1 MITCQ
6 LSVVSR
12 PWCIEFLQR
21 TTDNQPRTRC
31 LKVKKVKSTPRQDL
45 RKLIANFF
53 SFIRVDIW
61 RMRLADLPFGKSFLI
76 KQLRIV
82 ILALRGYDEDRCLLR
97 ASSLTFYTLLSI
109 VPVAAMFFGIAKGFG
124 FENRLA
130 KELVDKFPGQEQIV
144 NQVIAFS
151 QSLLKQTQGG
161 IIAGIGMLVLFWSVL
176 KVLGHIEMAL
186 NDIWGIKEHRSWG
199 RKFSD
204 YLSIMLIS
212 PILVL
217 MSGSA
222 TVFITTQVEHIT
234 QRVALLGVFSPLIS
248 FLLQF
253 IPYVLI
259 WVLFT
264 ILYIIMPNTK
274 VNFKAGLLG
283 GVVAGTLY
291 QIAQWAYISFQIGA
305 AKYNAIYG
313 SFAALPLFLM
323 WLQISWW
330 IVLFGA
336 ELSFA
341 NQNVDTY
348 EFEPDCLNI
357 SPGFKKLL
365 TLQVAHLLIR
375 NFSDGEKPLTYSKIS
390 NRLAMPVRLVH
401 NIIFDLVES
410 GLISEIKTKF
420 DKEFAYQPAR
430 DINLLTI
437 KYVLEALDRNGTDT
451 VPVAKTEEYRALS
464 DALKNFSNAMESS
477 PANKLLKD
485 I

>member
-1 MITCQ
+1 
-6 LSVVSR
+6 
-12 PWCIEFLQR
+12 
-21 TTDNQPRTRC
+21 
-31 LKVKKVKSTPRQDL
+31 VKQVKPKSKQGIGDL
-45 RKLIANFF
+45 ISNFF
-53 SFIRVDIW
+53 HFIRVDIW
-61 RMRLADLPFGKSFLI
+61 RIRLADLPFGRSFLI
-76 KQLRIV
+76 KQLRM
-82 ILALRGYDEDRCLLR
+82 ILLAFRGYDEDRCLLR

-109 VPVAAMFFGIAKGFG
+109 VPVAAMFFGVAKGFG
-124 FENRLA
+124 FERRLQEELFNR
-130 KELVDKFPGQEQIV
+130 FPGQEEV
-144 NQVIAFS
+144 LNQVISFS
-151 QSLLKQTQGG
+151 NSLLEQTQGG
-161 IIAGIGMLVLFWSVL
+161 LIAGIGVLVLFWAVL

-186 NDIWGIKEHRSWG
+186 NDIWGIKESRSWG

-217 MSGSA
+217 MSGSV
-222 TVFITTQVEHIT
+222 TVFIKT
-234 QRVALLGVFSPLIS
+234 RVAQITGKVELLGVISPLI
-248 FLLQF
+248 FLLLKF
-253 IPYVLI
+253 APYVLI
-259 WVLFT
+259 WALFT
-264 ILYIIMPNTK
+264 FLYIIMPNTK

-283 GVVAGTLY
+283 GVVGGTLY
-291 QIAQWAYISFQIGA
+291 QIAQWGYISFQIGA

-348 EFEPDCLNI
+348 EYEPDCLRV

-365 TLQVAHLLIR
+365 ALQIAHLLIKKFENGDR
-375 NFSDGEKPLTYSKIS
+375 PLTDSQIS
-390 NRLAMPVRLVH
+390 AQLEMPIRLVH
-401 NIIFDLVES
+401 NILFDLVES
-410 GLISEIKTKF
+410 GLVSEIKTQA

-430 DINLLTI
+430 DINNLTI
-437 KYVLEALDRNGTDT
+437 QYVLEALDQKGTDNI
-451 VPVAKTEEYRALS
+451 PVARTEDYQALS
-464 DALKNFSNAMESS
+464 DALQNFSEAMEKL

>member
-1 MITCQ
+1 
-6 LSVVSR
+6 
-12 PWCIEFLQR
+12 
-21 TTDNQPRTRC
+21 
-31 LKVKKVKSTPRQDL
+31 VKKVKLTSKQGIRDL
-45 RKLIANFF
+45 ISNFF

-61 RMRLADLPFGKSFLI
+61 RIRLADLPFGKSFLI
-76 KQLRIV
+76 KQLRII
-82 ILALRGYDEDRCLLR
+82 ILAIRGYDEDRCLLR

-109 VPVAAMFFGIAKGFG
+109 VPVAAMFFGVAKGFG
-124 FENRLA
+124 FERRLQEELFNR
-130 KELVDKFPGQEQIV
+130 FPGQEEVLNQI
-144 NQVIAFS
+144 ISFS
-151 QSLLKQTQGG
+151 NSLLEQTQGG
-161 IIAGIGMLVLFWSVL
+161 LIAGIGMLVLFWSVL

-186 NDIWGIKEHRSWG
+186 NDIWGIKESRSWG

-212 PILVL
+212 PLLVL

-222 TVFITTQVEHIT
+222 TVFIKTQVT
-234 QRVALLGVFSPLIS
+234 QVTQKVELLGVISPLI
-248 FLLQF
+248 FLLLKF
-253 IPYVLI
+253 TPYVLI
-259 WVLFT
+259 WTLFT
-264 ILYIIMPNTK
+264 ILYVIMPNTK

-291 QIAQWAYISFQIGA
+291 QIAQWGYISFQFGA

-341 NQNVDTY
+341 NQNVHTY
-348 EFEPDCLNI
+348 EYEPDCLKV

-365 TLQVAHLLIR
+365 ALQIAHLLVKKFENGDR
-375 NFSDGEKPLTYSKIS
+375 PLTDSQIS
-390 NRLAMPVRLVH
+390 AQLEMPIRLVH
-401 NIIFDLVES
+401 NILFDLVES
-410 GLISEIKTKF
+410 GLMSEIKTQG
-420 DKEFAYQPAR
+420 DKGFAYQPAR
-430 DINLLTI
+430 DINNLTI
-437 KYVLEALDRNGTDT
+437 QYVLEALDQKGTDDI
-451 VPVAKTEEYRALS
+451 PVARTEDYQALS
-464 DALKNFSNAMESS
+464 DALKKFSEAMEGS

>member
-1 MITCQ
+1 
-6 LSVVSR
+6 
-12 PWCIEFLQR
+12 
-21 TTDNQPRTRC
+21 
-31 LKVKKVKSTPRQDL
+31 VKKVQPTSKQDI
-45 RKLIANFF
+45 RDLISKFFNF
-53 SFIRVDIW
+53 IKVDIW
-61 RMRLADLPFGKSFLI
+61 RIRLADLPFGKSFLI
-76 KQLRIV
+76 KQLRMI
-82 ILALRGYDEDRCLLR
+82 ILAFRGYDEDRCLLR

-109 VPVAAMFFGIAKGFG
+109 VPVVAMFFGVAKGFG
-124 FENRLA
+124 FERRLQEELFNR
-130 KELVDKFPGQEQIV
+130 FPGQEEV
-144 NQVIAFS
+144 LNQVISFS
-151 QSLLKQTQGG
+151 NSLLEQTQGG
-161 IIAGIGMLVLFWSVL
+161 LIAGIGMLVLFWSVL

-186 NDIWGIKEHRSWG
+186 NDIWGIKESRSWG

-222 TVFITTQVEHIT
+222 TVFIKTQVTQIT
-234 QRVALLGVFSPLIS
+234 QKVELLGVISPLIF
-248 FLLQF
+248 FLLKF
-253 IPYVLI
+253 TPYVLI
-259 WVLFT
+259 WALFT

-341 NQNVDTY
+341 NQNVHTY
-348 EFEPDCLNI
+348 EYEPDCLKV
-357 SPGFKKLL
+357 STGFKKLVA
-365 TLQVAHLLIR
+365 LQIAHLLIKKFENGDR
-375 NFSDGEKPLTYSKIS
+375 PLTDSQIS
-390 NRLAMPVRLVH
+390 AQLEMPIRLVH
-401 NIIFDLVES
+401 NILFELVES
-410 GLISEIKTKF
+410 DLVSEIKTQA

-430 DINLLTI
+430 DINNLTI
-437 KYVLEALDRNGTDT
+437 QYVLEALDQKGTDDI
-451 VPVAKTEEYRALS
+451 PVAKTEDYQALS
-464 DALKNFSNAMESS
+464 DALQNFSEAMEKSS
-477 PANKLLKD
+477 ANKLLKD
-485 I
+485 L

>member
-1 MITCQ
+1 
-6 LSVVSR
+6 
-12 PWCIEFLQR
+12 
-21 TTDNQPRTRC
+21 
-31 LKVKKVKSTPRQDL
+31 VKQVKPTSKQGIGDL
-45 RKLIANFF
+45 ISNFF

-61 RMRLADLPFGKSFLI
+61 RIRLDDLPFGKSFLI
-76 KQLRIV
+76 KQLRII
-82 ILALRGYDEDRCLLR
+82 ILAFRGYDEDRCLIR

-109 VPVAAMFFGIAKGFG
+109 VPVAAMFFGVAKGFG
-124 FENRLA
+124 FAKRLE
-130 KELVDKFPGQEQIV
+130 KELYDKFPGQEEV
-144 NQVIAFS
+144 LSQVINFAN
-151 QSLLKQTQGG
+151 SLLEQTQGG
-161 IIAGIGMLVLFWSVL
+161 LIAGIGLLVLFWSVL

-186 NDIWGIKEHRSWG
+186 NDIWEIKKQRSWG

-222 TVFITTQVEHIT
+222 TVFITTQVT
-234 QRVALLGVFSPLIS
+234 QIAQKIELLGVISPLVS
-248 FLLQF
+248 FFLKF
-253 IPYVLI
+253 TPYVLI
-259 WVLFT
+259 WALFT

-291 QIAQWAYISFQIGA
+291 QIAQGAYISFQIGA

-323 WLQISWW
+323 WVQISWW

-348 EFEPDCLNI
+348 EYEPDSLKV

-365 TLQVAHLLIR
+365 TLQIAQLLVKKFA
-375 NFSDGEKPLTYSKIS
+375 NGDKPLTDIQIS
-390 NRLAMPVRLVH
+390 GQLEMPIRLVH
-401 NIIFDLVES
+401 NILFDLVAS
-410 GLISEIKTKF
+410 GLVSEIQTNQ
-420 DKEFAYQPAR
+420 DKEIAYQPAC
-430 DINLLTI
+430 DIKRLSI
-437 KYVLEALDRNGTDT
+437 QYVLEALEQSGTDSI
-451 VPVAKTEEYRALS
+451 PVAKTEDHQALS
-464 DALKNFSNAMESS
+464 DALKHFSDAMQKS

>member
-1 MITCQ
+1 LLAVRCALNFDTDIILEVNPVKPT
-6 LSVVSR
+6 SK
-12 PWCIEFLQR
+12 QR
-21 TTDNQPRTRC
+21 IGNLVT
-31 LKVKKVKSTPRQDL
+31 
-45 RKLIANFF
+45 NFF
-53 SFIRVDIW
+53 SFIRTDIW
-61 RMRLADLPFGKSFLI
+61 RIRLADLPFGKSFLI
-76 KQLRIV
+76 KQLRII
-82 ILALRGYDEDRCLLR
+82 ILAIRGYDEDRCLLR

-109 VPVAAMFFGIAKGFG
+109 VPVVAMFFGVAKGFG
-124 FENRLA
+124 FEKRL
-130 KELVDKFPGQEQIV
+130 ERQLFEKFTGQEEVLSQII
-144 NQVIAFS
+144 NFAN
-151 QSLLKQTQGG
+151 SLLEQTQGG
-161 IIAGIGMLVLFWSVL
+161 LIAGIGLLVLFWSVL
-176 KVLGHIEMAL
+176 KVLGHIEMAF
-186 NDIWGIKEHRSWG
+186 NDIWEIKEPRTWG

-204 YLSIMLIS
+204 YLSIMLVS

-217 MSGSA
+217 MSGSV
-222 TVFITTQVEHIT
+222 TVFITTQVEQIT
-234 QRVALLGVFSPLIS
+234 QKVALLGYFSPLIS
-248 FLLQF
+248 FLLKF
-253 IPYVLI
+253 TPYVLI
-259 WVLFT
+259 WILFT

-348 EFEPDCLNI
+348 EYEPDCLNI
-357 SPGFKKLL
+357 SPEFKKLL
-365 TLQVAHLLIR
+365 TLQVAHLLIKH
-375 NFSDGEKPLTYSKIS
+375 FSNGEKPLTYSQIS
-390 NRLAMPVRLVH
+390 NRLDMPVRLVH
-401 NIIFDLVES
+401 NIIFDLVQA
-410 GLISEIKTKF
+410 GLVSEIKTKA

-430 DINLLTI
+430 DIHQLSI
-437 KYVLEALDRNGTDT
+437 KHIIEALEKNGTDDI
-451 VPVAKTEEYRALS
+451 PVAKTEDYQALS
-464 DALKNFSNAMESS
+464 DALENFSEAMEKS